1 MANTFITPTVV
12 AKLALPTLLNYFCMA
27 GLVHRDYAKEFRKVG
42 EKVRIRRPA
51 ILEAIEFDGDLEG
64 SWQNIAETYVD
75 VLMDKILT
83 VPIEFTQKEATLD
96 IANFNIQVVEP
107 AMQAL
112 AQKVDE
118 KLALLYKDIPYFQ
131 DIDETS
137 QATIL
142 ASLLGAR
149 KVQNDLKVPL
159 GQNRY
164 AVMSP
169 LTTAL
174 LLGLDAFRDLDKTGS
189 TKALREA
196 SLGRLFTYEFFE
208 NQNIQHHTRGT
219 LDGLGSVTATEP
231 KGETSIGLGELG
243 TGTIKKGTLIVFTAK
258 AGQYV
263 VTADATITT
272 NAATVVIY
280 PGLAEE
286 VVNTTVATLHG
297 PATTDELVTSRDN
310 LMFHKNAFALV
321 TAPMAPPIGGATG
334 VTLNYKG
341 LTINVVYSYQHAKFQ
356 NRMTASI
363 LCGFKTLTPELAVR
377 LWDAS

>member
-42 EKVRIRRPA
+42 ESVRIRRPA
-51 ILEAIEFDGDLEG
+51 ILNAIEFDGDLEG

-75 VLMDKILT
+75 IKMDKILT

-107 AMQAL
+107 SMQAL
-112 AQKVDE
+112 AQLVDQ
-118 KLALLYKDIPYFQ
+118 KLAQLYKDIPYFQ
-131 DIDETS
+131 DLDETS
-137 QATIL
+137 QASIL
-142 ASLLGAR
+142 ASLLDAR

-169 LTTAL
+169 LTTAAL
-174 LLGLDAFRDLDKTGS
+174 LACDAFRDLDKTGS

-219 LDGLGSVTATEP
+219 TDGLGDLD
-231 KGETSIGLGELG
+231 GEHLAGVVSLAVHDLG
-243 TGTIKKGTLIVFTAK
+243 TGTIKKGTALTIAGNT
-258 AGQYV
+258 GQYV
-263 VTADATITT
+263 VTADAAIST
-272 NAATVVIY
+272 NAATLLIY
-280 PGLAEE
+280 PALNATCATGEI
-286 VVNTTVATLHG
+286 VTLHG
-297 PATTDELVTSRDN
+297 PAAAEETGTSRDN

-334 VTLNYKG
+334 ATLNYKG